1 MMNVKRFLSRF
12 FPVIPVALVLVPL
25 FFGGGCANTTTP
37 PTGGKK
43 DTIPPVIVGL
53 KPLPGAVGVSPHKTQ
68 IYITFDEYVTVKD
81 PKSIYLSPPLEKNP
95 RYRMRGKTLI
105 VYFESDLDSNTTYT
119 LDLTN
124 AVADNNESNM
134 YPGYTLT
141 FSTGDRIDSMV
152 VTGTVRDCNTLQPIK
167 GATVML
173 YKDLADSALFLHRP
187 DAAVK
192 TDEWGFFSLRNIA
205 DTLYRLYAL
214 VDDGANNLYD
224 PENDKVAF
232 LDTIFRPTI
241 VVNDTLPELL
251 KYDMK
256 DTVNCM
262 ARRSEHELYIFREKP
277 TKQMIV
283 NKERVGL
290 RTAYLTFMAP
300 NAQIDSIWVRGFPS
314 RKLILQFNLQ
324 RDSLELWI
332 NDQRKR
338 LPDTLHTF
346 VDYLKTDSL
355 GQLQP
360 YTEHLRL
367 SSEKVRAA
375 SKSSRRNLKHEDT
388 TCVVKVT
395 AEPERVEQYGFE
407 FEFQYPLINEYF
419 DSLRLISVNPRQ
431 QESAMK
437 FTVTRDSLNL
447 RRYTLMPV
455 DKLQSGY
462 EYKLKVP
469 YRKFRDV
476 NGFYND
482 SSEVKVSLPKDDKL
496 SRLDLVLSEVHY
508 NYIVDLLNEK
518 RDRVLRSYR
527 ISSDCTLPFPYL
539 KAGKYSIRITE
550 DRNNNGL
557 VDTGSLLEHRQPEKV
572 KFYRLKGGSYVLDI
586 KESTELEQPIDIA
599 KLFAD

>member
-1 MMNVKRFLSRF
+1 MTLKRFLSKY
-12 FPVIPVALVLVPL
+12 FPIIPVALVLVPML
-25 FFGGGCANTTTP
+25 VGPGCANTTTP

-53 KPLPGAVGVSPHKTQ
+53 KPLPGEVGVSTHKTQ
-68 IYITFDEYVTVKD
+68 IAITFDEYVTVKD
-81 PKSIYLSPPLEKNP
+81 PKSIFLSPPLEKNP
-95 RYRMRGKTLI
+95 RYKMRGKTLI
-105 VYFESDLDSNTTYT
+105 VYFDSDLDSNTTYT

-141 FSTGDRIDSMV
+141 FSTGDQIDSMV

-173 YKDLADSALFLHRP
+173 YKDLADSAIFLHRP

-192 TDEWGFFSLRNIA
+192 TDEWGYFSLRNIA

-214 VDDGANNLYD
+214 VDDAANNIYE

-232 LDTIFRPTI
+232 IDTIIRPTM
-241 VVNDTLPELL
+241 VVSDTLPELL

-277 TKQMIV
+277 TKQLIV
-283 NKERVGL
+283 NKERVGI
-290 RTAYLTFMAP
+290 RSAYLTFMAP
-300 NAQIDSIWVRGFPS
+300 NAQVDSIWVKGFPAN
-314 RKLILQFNLQ
+314 RLILQFNLQ

-332 NDQRKR
+332 NDRRKR
-338 LPDTLHTF
+338 FPDTLHTF

-355 GQLQP
+355 GKLQP

-367 SSEKVRAA
+367 ASDKVKAA
-375 SKSSRRNLKHEDT
+375 SKSSRKNIKHEDT
-388 TCVVKVT
+388 TCVVKIA

-407 FEFQYPLINEYF
+407 FEFQLPIIYESF
-419 DSLRLISVNPRQ
+419 DSLKLISVNPRQ
-431 QESAMK
+431 QESPMK

-447 RRYTLMPV
+447 RKYTLMPSE
-455 DKLQSGY
+455 KLQTGY

-469 YRKFRDV
+469 YRKFRDI
-476 NGFYND
+476 NGSYND
-482 SSEVKVSLPKDDKL
+482 STEVKVSLPKDDKL
-496 SRLDLVLSEVHY
+496 SRLDLVLSDVHF

-518 RDRVLRSYR
+518 RDRVLRSYK
-527 ISSDCTLPFPYL
+527 ITSDCTLPFPYL

-550 DRNNNGL
+550 DRNANGL

-586 KESTELEQPIDIA
+586 KESTELEQPINIA
-599 KLFAD
+599 KLFED